1 MRSEPS
7 DVLAIVTNWRRP
19 ANVSR
24 IVERLHNQTVRPTI
38 VVVDNS
44 GRSTQAE
51 PDLSHADD
59 AWTFNA
65 NHGPPCRWAP
75 ALMDTQHKYTLFVD
89 DDLLPG
95 VRAVEYCL
103 QAAAELKDRF
113 ATLGAVGRIYGWQA
127 DGSKTLYRKRNVRR
141 YQHEFRKVDL
151 TCRIHF
157 VLTEL
162 VYAAVRFRHLLSRE
176 QVPHHVLCTHDDI
189 ILCQSVQIEMD
200 APSYLFP
207 KSYGTSCDTKWSLL
221 SKNLPANRAETVSA
235 QPDHVSDRTAL
246 IKKCWDTEWES
257 WV

>member
-24 IVERLHNQTVRPTI
+24 IVQRLHNQTVRPTI

-59 AWTFNA
+59 VWTFNE

-113 ATLGAVGRIYGWQA
+113 ATLGAVGRIYGCRT
-127 DGSKTLYRKRNVRR
+127 DGAKTIYRKRNVRR
-141 YQHEFRKVDL
+141 NQYGFRKVDL

-162 VYAAVRFRHLLSRE
+162 VAEAAHYRNLLSWAE
-176 QVPHHVLCTHDDI
+176 VPHHVLCTHDDI
-189 ILCQSVQIEMD
+189 ILCQSIQRETNT
-200 APSYLFP
+200 PSYLLP
-207 KSYGTSCDTKWSLL
+207 KSYGSKWSLL